1 MYKSKNPT
9 LTLPQELVQQIK
21 QVTDFQIDELIL
33 LVSHRFNE
41 LRPNR
46 EGFFLSLSLD
56 PTERKREIENII
68 LNSQFSTFN

>member
-68 LNSQFSTFN
+68 LNFQFSTLN